1 MLARLFQARCPLYT
15 GSLSFER
22 MKHYLL
28 LFFSTLLLLF
38 TLSQTDGRVSG
49 FSCAGQHELRTAD
62 NADKR
67 LVKRRC
73 AKKCLK
79 HQTHSEQQNGATAA
93 TDCSQQFYAVI
104 AANGSAEFFSSGFS
118 QPVSPSADSI
128 HQTPSLEADPDP
140 PRFS

>member
-1 MLARLFQARCPLYT
+1 
-15 GSLSFER
+15 

-28 LFFSTLLLLF
+28 LFLSTLLLLF

-49 FSCAGQHELRTAD
+49 FACVKQHELRTAD

-93 TDCSQQFYAVI
+93 TDCSQQFYAII
-104 AANGSAEFFSSGFS
+104 AENK
-118 QPVSPSADSI
+118 SADFFLSGIAQLATTSADRI
-128 HQTPSLEADPDP
+128 HLTLSLEADPDP